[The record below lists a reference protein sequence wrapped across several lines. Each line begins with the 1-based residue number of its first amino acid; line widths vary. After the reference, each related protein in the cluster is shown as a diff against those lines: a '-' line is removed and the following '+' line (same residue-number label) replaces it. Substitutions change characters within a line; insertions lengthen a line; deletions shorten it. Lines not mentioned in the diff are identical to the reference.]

1 MSASTQNYIYI
12 SGRGVRS
19 VIVQLCIS
27 VFVFLL
33 NFVFVYL
40 CICCGRGWVLQRR
53 WLRRCVVRRW
63 RSSAAVTLQALA
75 GNCRCTQFLH
85 QLSDLHIFSTVSF
98 ALEWLCCASASGQ
111 CAVRWS
117 QEQFS
122 EKQPNA
128 SLANGTLACLL
139 CHRPF
144 VEKIRYNAD
153 IMRVLYLQLHLYL
166 HLHNWQCVFFSDEP
180 VWLELVRDEIDIIYL
195 GFLFFSASSIFGV
208 TRFRSDVH
216 LYWVFYF
223 TECFG

>member
-12 SGRGVRS
+12 SGTGRGVRS

-98 ALEWLCCASASGQ
+98 ALEWLCCASGQ

-144 VEKIRYNAD
+144 VEKIRYNA
-153 IMRVLYLQLHLYL
+153 RVISAVAFISAFAQLAMCIFLRWACL
-166 HLHNWQCVFFSDEP
+166 IGVGKRRNRHNLPWLPVFF
-180 VWLELVRDEIDIIYL
+180 R
-195 GFLFFSASSIFGV
+195 LFHFWCH
-208 TRFRSDVH
+208 T
-216 LYWVFYF
+216 L
-223 TECFG
+223 